1 MPRDLTDT
9 DALLAELQRI
19 AAIGDDVTAVVVIDA
34 ESALLDYIGDE
45 RVTNLFWSIAH
56 GHHA

>member
-1 MPRDLTDT
+1 MPRDLPDT

-34 ESALLDYIGDE
+34 TSALLDYIGDQ
-45 RVTNLFWSIAH
+45 RVADLFWAIRRGEH
-56 GHHA
+56 G